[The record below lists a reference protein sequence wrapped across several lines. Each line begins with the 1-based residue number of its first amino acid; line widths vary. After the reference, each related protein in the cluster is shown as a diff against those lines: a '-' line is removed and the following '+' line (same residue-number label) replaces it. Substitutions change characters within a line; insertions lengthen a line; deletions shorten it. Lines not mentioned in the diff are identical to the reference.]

1 MRVQD
6 IQAKAEERIS
16 FPIDINR
23 AVDYINDGLIDMTAK
38 YETAGIMTTTMADIK
53 ETNPIIDPTIENPT
67 ISGPSNT
74 PLRLPVD
81 CVKVEKIINQVT
93 GAKVLGYEVE
103 GLYITLPE
111 EGIFK
116 IFYMRVPKAVRV
128 YSDELECHIAYQNA
142 LIYYVAAQEMHKLF
156 GEENQDVFFLLSK
169 YEKMGEDANNL
180 ILSGNKPKRRY
191 IPAPRW

>member
-23 AVDYINDGLIDMTAK
+23 AVDYINDGLIDMTSK
-38 YETAGIMTTTMADIK
+38 YETAGVMTTTTAYVKAD
-53 ETNPIIDPTIENPT
+53 NPLANPT
-67 ISGPSNT
+67 LEDPIMRGPSKT
-74 PLRLPVD
+74 PLRVPID
-81 CVKVEKIINQVT
+81 CVHVEKIVDIET
-93 GAKVLGYEVE
+93 GANVSDYEVE
-103 GLYITLPE
+103 GLYITFQE
-111 EGIFK
+111 EGEYRV
-116 IFYMRVPKAVRV
+116 FYMRIPKAVRV
-128 YSDELECHIAYQNA
+128 YSDELECHLSFQNA

-169 YEKMGEDANNL
+169 YEKMGEDANNH
-180 ILSGNKPKRRY
+180 ILSGKKSKRRY